1 MATFCCCSNVA
12 SGSSTSSLRRLRR
25 SKDHKKGVNF
35 TFFLDKAG
43 FNVPG
48 NSGHEP
54 VLIGD
59 VSINQTP
66 MLLDNDD
73 PNSTIG
79 MARFTCTATLAEVVY
94 NQHWLCVGVFAI
106 GEAGAQ
112 EVAAMAED
120 DNAIPTGQISFI
132 GTATG
137 LNDNVWMI
145 TGGTGDYKD
154 VRSGQILFDITLL
167 GGGLEIY
174 QYEVDIAG
182 K

>member
-1 MATFCCCSNVA
+1 
-12 SGSSTSSLRRLRR
+12 
-25 SKDHKKGVNF
+25 
-35 TFFLDKAG
+35 
-43 FNVPG
+43 
-48 NSGHEP
+48 
-54 VLIGD
+54 
-59 VSINQTP
+59 
-66 MLLDNDD
+66 MLLDNDN

-79 MARFTCTATLAEVVY
+79 TARFTCTATLAEVVY
-94 NQHWLCVGVFAI
+94 NQEWLCVGVLAI
-106 GEAGAQ
+106 GEGAQ
-112 EVAAMAED
+112 VAMMDGED
-120 DNAIPTGQISFI
+120 NTIPTGQISFI